1 LWWASIYTSVYNPI
15 PCTRTSHK
23 CAFTKRDSM
32 FFTVCLIFG
41 TMVVFWSI
49 PSTIKDMKK
58 SGVIM
63 ADLLN
68 NQ

>member
-1 LWWASIYTSVYNPI
+1 
-15 PCTRTSHK
+15 
-23 CAFTKRDSM
+23 M
-32 FFTVCLIFG
+32 FFTICLIFG
-41 TMVVFWSI
+41 TMVMFWSI

-58 SGVIM
+58 LGVIM

>member
-1 LWWASIYTSVYNPI
+1 
-15 PCTRTSHK
+15 
-23 CAFTKRDSM
+23 M
-32 FFTVCLIFG
+32 FFTVYLILR

-63 ADLLN
+63 VDLLN
-68 NQ
+68 N

>member
-1 LWWASIYTSVYNPI
+1 
-15 PCTRTSHK
+15 
-23 CAFTKRDSM
+23 M
-32 FFTVCLIFG
+32 FFTVYLIFG

>member
-1 LWWASIYTSVYNPI
+1 MCFYKAGP
-15 PCTRTSHK
+15 
-23 CAFTKRDSM
+23 M
-32 FFTVCLIFG
+32 FFTVCLIFE

-58 SGVIM
+58 SGFIIP
-63 ADLLN
+63 DLLS